1 MIIDII
7 ITTSLMKRG
16 LHLQG
21 TNKNTEKLWTKYYFL
36 TFVYAMSTQIA
47 NNMLMT
53 GLPLY
58 AIHLGG
64 DNSISGMLFGFF
76 MFVAII
82 FRPLFGKIIDEKSRR
97 MVLIIGAVVTA
108 FITLSYVVAFS
119 ISLLLVMR
127 SLHGIGF
134 SATTNAS
141 GTVISDIVP
150 KRRLAEGVGYFGLSN
165 TLATAVGPA
174 LTIYLI
180 QQFNYQVLFIVAGL
194 IGLISILC
202 SLFITYEKGKTN
214 VERKSSTRKRKISEL
229 LYEKTALPTALVT
242 AFVYVGMGVALT
254 FIPTFALSLGI
265 EDIGFYYT
273 VYSIALLLTRIIGGK
288 LADKYGSSLVIIP
301 GLVIMTISFVVLAY
315 AHSLSEFII
324 SGILYGLGLG
334 FVEPA
339 LNAVMIKLCPPNRR
353 GAGNSTFFTAKD
365 SGSGIGAICLGF
377 ISLHA
382 GFKAV
387 FLYSALSIIFAF
399 FAYVFILRRQ
409 IIYVKTAESSN
420 IQEASV

>member
-1 MIIDII
+1 MEE
-7 ITTSLMKRG
+7 T
-16 LHLQG
+16 
-21 TNKNTEKLWTKYYFL
+21 KNNNSEKLWTKSYFL
-36 TFVYAMSTQIA
+36 TFFYAMSTQIS

-76 MFVAII
+76 MFVAIL
-82 FRPLFGKIIDEKSRR
+82 FRPYFGKLIDEKSRR
-97 MVLIIGAVVTA
+97 IVLIIGAVVTA

-141 GTVISDIVP
+141 GSVISDIVP
-150 KRRLAEGVGYFGLSN
+150 KSRLAEGVGYFGLSN
-165 TLATAVGPA
+165 TLATAIGPA
-174 LTIYLI
+174 LSIYLI
-180 QQFNYQVLFIVAGL
+180 QQFNYQTLFIVAGL

-202 SLFITYEKGKTN
+202 SLMITYEKDNQKDIIQ
-214 VERKSSTRKRKISEL
+214 SSKRKRKISEL

-265 EDIGFYYT
+265 KDIGLYYT
-273 VYSIALLLTRIIGGK
+273 VYSVALLFTRIVGGK

-301 GLVIMTISFVVLAY
+301 GLVCMTFSFVVLAY
-315 AHSLSEFII
+315 ANSLGDFIF
-324 SGILYGLGLG
+324 SGVLFGLGLG

-339 LNAVMIKLCPPNRR
+339 LNAVMIKLCPPDRR

-365 SGSGIGAICLGF
+365 LGGGVGAICLGF
-377 ISLHA
+377 ISLQA

-387 FLYSALSIIFAF
+387 FLYSALSIIVAF

-409 IIYVKTAESSN
+409 LKNVKRAESSQ
-420 IQEASV
+420 IQASMSIES